1 VGKLEFGMHFAHVI
15 RSRKVRAWV
24 VLITLAILVTLI
36 AAIFLQ
42 SRRSPKP
49 IEMDDLYGL
58 LD

>member
-1 VGKLEFGMHFAHVI
+1 VGKLEFDMHIAHVI

-24 VLITLAILVTLI
+24 VLITLAILANLI
-36 AAIFLQ
+36 AAIFLP

-49 IEMDDLYGL
+49 IERDDLYGL